1 MAVRTPIETRSG
13 LPAWALGLTV
23 FLFLVGGVYA
33 ATNLSGENPPA
44 QIPGA
49 SIGPGAGPSG
59 APDPAVGQ
67 ALTAEAGCQAC
78 HGQNWEGGVGPT
90 LVGVAAGPQ
99 SENLQ
104 DLAAER
110 PDDWMQLWIAG
121 NAPEVAEIDRQG
133 MPVFAGPP
141 YNLDPIEIEAIVAYL
156 KTL

>member
-13 LPAWALGLTV
+13 LPAWTIGLTV

-49 SIGPGAGPSG
+49 SPEVGAGPSG
-59 APDPAVGQ
+59 PPDPAVGQ
-67 ALTAEAGCQAC
+67 ALTVEAGCQAC
-78 HGQNWEGGVGPT
+78 HGQHWEGGVGPS
-90 LVGVAAGPQ
+90 LVGVADGPT

-104 DLAAER
+104 DLATAH
-110 PDDWMQLWIAG
+110 PDDWIQLWIAG
-121 NAPEVAEIDRQG
+121 NGPEVAEIDRMG
-133 MPVFAGPP
+133 MPVFGGPP
-141 YNLDPIEIEAIVAYL
+141 YNLDPLEIEAIVAYL